1 MCIYMH
7 NRKDELNMFYANRT
21 CLRLTRV
28 FIAISDAMLKII
40 WCWAMTSLV
49 SGGDIPEEGI
59 PSSLNWGQ
67 CFCFDGTMRV
77 GWRVFLH
84 FSISASVFCRNR
96 CVFYKPVTRRLLEQ
110 HLAVMT
116 VDYLLLFIYFPNLT
130 AVLSACFRW
139 QPGSSLN
146 FWIRP
151 SQQAWQSDQ
160 SPYVCRLVCVD
171 YQDSDRDTP

>member
-59 PSSLNWGQ
+59 PSSLEVNVFVLTGRWGLVEEFSFIFLFRQ
-67 CFCFDGTMRV
+67 VCFVETDVYFVSQWHEDYWNSIWLWWQSIICYCLYIFPIWQLCHRPVFV
-77 GWRVFLH
+77 GSPGHHWTFEFARH
-84 FSISASVFCRNR
+84 N
-96 CVFYKPVTRRLLEQ
+96 K
-110 HLAVMT
+110 H
-116 VDYLLLFIYFPNLT
+116 DNLT
-130 AVLSACFRW
+130 KVHMFVGLF
-139 QPGSSLN
+139 
-146 FWIRP
+146 
-151 SQQAWQSDQ
+151 
-160 SPYVCRLVCVD
+160 V
-171 YQDSDRDTP
+171 